1 MIMQPHFAAGRWEL
15 AGCVERLLALATSGW
30 RQAIRDKLLHVLG
43 GFCVVLIGGSL
54 VLSELTVGERGRIV
68 LDLGLSGT
76 SLLANLVAIFVT
88 INQVARE
95 IERKTVVVILTK
107 PVARWE
113 LITGRFL
120 GMAATLALMVACMG
134 ALHGGLLAAIG
145 AWRPELIQALVLTWL
160 ESVVVAA
167 IALFFSSFA
176 TPLPSMFLTLAF
188 LVIGHT
194 SWGLRM
200 LAETSGAAMRTVLEM
215 LYRVLPNLSLLN
227 VRSAVTWGDSI
238 AWSHVAHGAVYGL
251 GYSAM
256 LLALASF
263 ALSRRD
269 LT

>member
-1 MIMQPHFAAGRWEL
+1 MTSAL
-15 AGCVERLLALATSGW
+15 DRLLALAGSGW

-54 VLSELTVGERGRIV
+54 VVSELTIGERDRIV
-68 LDLGLSGT
+68 LDLGLSAT
-76 SLLANLVAIFVT
+76 SLLANLIAVFVT
-88 INQVARE
+88 INQAARE

-113 LITGRFL
+113 LLAGRFL

-134 ALHGGLLAAIG
+134 ILHGIVLGTIG
-145 AWRPELIQALVLTWL
+145 AWQADVVQVLVLTWL
-160 ESVVVAA
+160 EAVLVAA

-176 TPLPSMFLTLAF
+176 TPLPAMFLTLAF
-188 LVIGHT
+188 IVIGHS
-194 SWGLRM
+194 SWGLLM
-200 LAETSGAAMRTVLEM
+200 LAEQAGPAGKLLLGA
-215 LYRVLPNLSLLN
+215 LYRALPNLALLD
-227 VRSAVTWGDSI
+227 VRSAVTWGQGVP
-238 AWSHVAHGAVYGL
+238 WSHVTQGTAYAL

-256 LLALASF
+256 LLALGSF

>member
-1 MIMQPHFAAGRWEL
+1 MSATTDMGR
-15 AGCVERLLALATSGW
+15 RLFALAESGW
-30 RQAIRDKLLHVLG
+30 RQALRDKLLHVLG
-43 GFCVVLIGGSL
+43 GFAVVLIGGAL
-54 VLSELTVGERGRIV
+54 IISELTVGERARIV
-68 LDLGLSGT
+68 LDLGLSAT
-76 SLLANLVAIFVT
+76 SLLANLVAVFVT
-88 INQVARE
+88 INQAARE

-113 LITGRFL
+113 LVAGRFL

-134 ALHGGLLAAIG
+134 ALHAALLATIG
-145 AWRPELIQALVLTWL
+145 GFRKELLVALVLTWL
-160 ESVVVAA
+160 EALLVAA
-167 IALFFSSFA
+167 LALFFSSFA

-188 LVIGHT
+188 IVIGHT

-200 LAETSGAAMRTVLEM
+200 LAETSGAAMRTVLEL

-227 VRSAVTWGDSI
+227 VRSAVTWGD
-238 AWSHVAHGAVYGL
+238 AVPWTHALHGGAYAL